1 MMKAILPVVALIASM
16 NVSAQQPDAKT
27 TTEQFGDWQLICSE
41 RGDEKSCRASQ
52 TLANEQGRVV
62 ALMNIIKDSEGKPTI
77 ELGLPLMVDLVH
89 GTTIQVDDKK
99 ATAYPYNLCNNQAC
113 FVLSGEKALFDQ
125 FKAGTTAA
133 VSFKS
138 TVAADALTL
147 NFSLKGFAA
156 AQQALVSR

>member
-41 RGDEKSCRASQ
+41 RGEEKSCRASQ

-62 ALMNIIKDSEGKPTI
+62 GLMNIIKDSEGKPTI
-77 ELGLPLMVDLVH
+77 ELGLPLMVDLLH
-89 GTTIQVDDKK
+89 GTSIQVDDKK
-99 ATAYPYNLCNNQAC
+99 AVKYPYNLCNNQAC
-113 FVLSGEKALFDQ
+113 FVLNGDAALLQ
-125 FKAGTTAA
+125 QLNAGATAA

-138 TVAADALTL
+138 TVAADELTL
-147 NFSLKGFAA
+147 NFSLKGFSAVNK
-156 AQQALVSR
+156 ALVSR